1 MTNLNFISIEEKLKA
16 ATQMPQPRPEFM
28 SSLRSRLT
36 AEPPRPV
43 SLGERLK
50 VMFRFPVWAA
60 SLVVLLL
67 VAGILIA
74 GPQRVYAEFM
84 KLLGYIPGVGIVDQS
99 SPIRVLAEPVT
110 VTRDGISITVTS
122 ATLTGEMTDIE
133 YRIFG
138 VSGSAYPDSEDVVG
152 CSEREYLLLADGSQ
166 LAQVN
171 FGYQPVP
178 TSVNEAVFVIPCISN
193 TLPGKAPENWEIPL
207 SFVAAPPDLTVMP
220 VTELS
225 PSPQD
230 SLVTDAPE
238 PPEEE
243 SNTPTTT
250 MDSPVMVTKVIE
262 TSDGYILIGRYQ
274 PQSPAGG
281 PVQVLGGAEIVDAS
295 GKKVSYTYPLDVN
308 EAVNQEPPLTGWA
321 VQFKAGG
328 LVYPLTISFSG
339 VEILPA
345 DPNATAEFT
354 FDSGSNPQPGQEWVP
369 DQDIQIAGHT
379 LKLVSIT
386 ANSQENYSFKFEG
399 DPEVEGANVQIL
411 GYTPIGGGGGGGLMN
426 GTFSRSLTYSQLP
439 TGLLTVTISN
449 LTLIGD
455 PLTWQG
461 EWTPERIRTDL
472 PANPIPEPGVC
483 LTEDSLAHLE
493 AAPANLTN
501 GKALLY
507 EQLEGTENWGLVL
520 YSLDGSGKQVVV
532 PSGNWGSLSPDGSQV
547 AYPAEDGIHVMDLAT
562 NTEKALTGAE
572 GFDLHWSP
580 DGTQI
585 AYIGMGEGEINSV
598 FVVNADG
605 TQTQIHQI
613 SDWSYESVIGWS
625 PDGSQLYF
633 VVPFTGGAAWKV
645 YGFDLASNIAQELF
659 TIENGTPKALDP
671 SLSPDGNWIAYRG
684 RDNSS
689 VYLVHP
695 DGSEMH
701 LVVDN
706 AGAVG
711 IEWSQSGWLGMSLR
725 KENSDEHV
733 IVLVKS
739 DACEAY
745 LLPADLHGDL
755 EGLYIP

>member
-1 MTNLNFISIEEKLKA
+1 MTNLNSISIEEKLQA

-28 SSLRSRLT
+28 SSLRNRLT
-36 AEPPRPV
+36 AGPPRPV

-50 VMFRFPVWAA
+50 IMFRFPIWAA

-110 VTRDGISITVTS
+110 ITRDGISITVTS
-122 ATLTGEMTDIE
+122 ATLTGDRTQID

-138 VSGSAYPDSEDVVG
+138 VPGSAYPDSEDVVG

-193 TLPGKAPENWEIPL
+193 TLPGKAPENWEILL
-207 SFVAAPPDLTVMP
+207 SFVPAPPDLTVMP

-225 PSPQD
+225 SSPQEG
-230 SLVTDAPE
+230 LVTEPTALPEDGSAAPVT
-238 PPEEE
+238 
-243 SNTPTTT
+243 S

-262 TSDGYILIGRYQ
+262 TTDGYILIGRYQ
-274 PQSPAGG
+274 PQSPTGG
-281 PVQVLGGAEIVDAS
+281 SVQVLGGAEIVDAS

-308 EAVNQEPPLTGWA
+308 EVVNQEPPLTGWA
-321 VQFKAGG
+321 VQFKAAG
-328 LVYPLTISFSG
+328 LAYPLTISFSG

-354 FDSGSNPQPGQEWVP
+354 FDAGSNPQPGQEWVP
-369 DQDIQIAGHT
+369 VQDIQLAGHT

-386 ANSQENYSFKFEG
+386 ANSQESYSFKFQG

-411 GYTPIGGGGGGGLMN
+411 GYTPIGGGAGGGLMT
-426 GTFSRSLTYSQLP
+426 GSFSRSLTYSQLP
-439 TGLLTVTISN
+439 TGVLTVTVSD

-455 PLTWQG
+455 SLIWQG
-461 EWTPERIRTDL
+461 EWTPATIRTDL
-472 PANPIPEPGVC
+472 PANLTLEPGVC
-483 LTEDSLAHLE
+483 LTADSLAQLN
-493 AAPANLTN
+493 AAPADLTD

-507 EQLEGTENWGLVL
+507 EQLEGTENWGLIL
-520 YSLDGSGKQVVV
+520 YNLDGSGKQVVV
-532 PSGNWGSLSPDGSQV
+532 PSGNWGALSPDGSQV
-547 AYPAEDGIHVMDLAT
+547 AYPAEDGIHIIDLT
-562 NTEKALTGAE
+562 INTEKVLAGAE

-585 AYIGMGEGEINSV
+585 AYIGMGEGGIDSL
-598 FVVNADG
+598 FVVNVDSSQAR
-605 TQTQIHQI
+605 QI
-613 SDWSYESVIGWS
+613 SDWSYESVVGWS
-625 PDGSQLYF
+625 PDGKLYF
-633 VVPFTGGAAWKV
+633 VAPFTGGAAWKV

-733 IVLVKS
+733 IVLVKP